1 ILVDE
6 YQDTNA
12 VQAEVL
18 LAMRQGKPNIMAVGD
33 DAQSIYSFR
42 AATVRNILDFPSAFA
57 NTRVVTLE
65 QNYRSTP
72 PILAASN
79 AVMSEAK
86 ERYTKNL
93 WSNRTGDHRPL
104 LVTCVDETEQCD
116 NVCRHVIAHL
126 EQGIPLQRQAVLFR
140 TGWHSDQ
147 LEVELA
153 RRNIPF
159 VKYGGLKFIEA
170 AHVKDMLAF
179 LRILENPFDEVSWFR
194 VLLMLPGIGPQAAR
208 RIIAALGVRTTGLT
222 GAMTPLKRLLESP

>member
-57 NTRVVTLE
+57 GTRVVTLE

-79 AVMSEAK
+79 ALMADAR

-170 AHVKDMLAF
+170 AHVKDMLAI
-179 LRILENPFDEVSWFR
+179 LRWAENPRDALAGFR
-194 VLLMLPGIGPQAAR
+194 VLQLLPGIGPASAKK
-208 RIIAALGVRTTGLT
+208 AMAHLGEHGVGL
-222 GAMTPLKRLLESP
+222 GGLAGFAPAEGGGL